1 MALHRGLQRHP
12 LPRPSPPSAPPHR
25 TPSVRSGAVGQ
36 NAGECA
42 RWNDSD
48 LGPKGPPFPNCSQA
62 TGLPWYDHD
71 GFHNP
76 LGDEMDSPQL
86 HKMADA
92 VEALTLS
99 AFYTGS
105 AAHGERAAALLRAW
119 FLDPATRMNPNADC
133 KCRGSSVASL
143 KSRMAR
149 SLKGATLAVAQGIPG
164 KCAGRGIG
172 LIDFASE
179 WPILLDCVVLLE
191 WLGHWPASD
200 AAGLRQWMVSW
211 LDWMLGSRN
220 GKDERAALNNHGT
233 YYDHHAVS
241 VAAFVGNASVAAE
254 ICAAAPKA
262 RLEVQLGPNGTLPKE
277 DSRTKSQG
285 CARPRHAF
293 DCAAG

>member
-1 MALHRGLQRHP
+1 MAQKP
-12 LPRPSPPSAPPHR
+12 
-25 TPSVRSGAVGQ
+25 
-36 NAGECA
+36 GECA

-48 LGPKGPPFPNCSQA
+48 LGPKGPPFPNCSEA

-71 GFHNP
+71 GYHNP

-149 SLKGATLAVAQGIPG
+149 SLKGATARSCTRHPGQVRRAGDWPHRLCKRVADPPRL
-164 KCAGRGIG
+164 RG
-172 LIDFASE
+172 
-179 WPILLDCVVLLE
+179 
-191 WLGHWPASD
+191 
-200 AAGLRQWMVSW
+200 AAGVARALAGVRRG
-211 LDWMLGSRN
+211 GS
-220 GKDERAALNNHGT
+220 E
-233 YYDHHAVS
+233 AVDG
-241 VAAFVGNASVAAE
+241 VV
-254 ICAAAPKA
+254 A
-262 RLEVQLGPNGTLPKE
+262 RL
-277 DSRTKSQG
+277 D
-285 CARPRHAF
+285 
-293 DCAAG
+293 AGLA